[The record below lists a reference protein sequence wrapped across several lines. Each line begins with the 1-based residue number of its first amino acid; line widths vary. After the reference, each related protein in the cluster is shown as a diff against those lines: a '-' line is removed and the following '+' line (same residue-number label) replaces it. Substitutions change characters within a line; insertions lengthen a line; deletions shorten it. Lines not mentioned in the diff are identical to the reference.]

1 MTTLEWEQSG
11 NTYYRNGLRIDKLD
25 APDAAWVL
33 DADILPVGV
42 WHRDLGKRY
51 RTLRL
56 ARAAAVHMEVVRLR
70 RMKQARHVSLVA
82 VLLFASVWSYRVM
95 ERPDQVYRVE
105 WFALAVLA
113 IALALNEGVGAF
125 VMTVD
130 DGWDYRYEVPRVTFL
145 DRAIAGVLLQ
155 YPARRTNADTVD
167 RSPVRIVDAPVTPQE
182 RGIG

>member
-1 MTTLEWEQSG
+1 MTTLEREQSS
-11 NTYYRNGLRIDKLD
+11 NSYYSNGLRIDKLD

-33 DADILPVGV
+33 DADIVPVGV

-70 RMKQARHVSLVA
+70 RVKKARHVALVA
-82 VLLFASVWSYRVM
+82 VLLIASVWFYRVM

-130 DGWDYRYEVPRVTFL
+130 DGWDYRYEIPRITFL
-145 DRAIAGVLLQ
+145 DRAIARVLLQ
-155 YPARRTNADTVD
+155 YPTRRMNADAAD
-167 RSPVRIVDAPVTPQE
+167 RSRVRILDVPVTRQE